1 MPNTPKA
8 TDGETPRKRT
18 RKTASVPEYST
29 NVVKPE
35 KKVAAKIAKAKEVAA
50 VVASPKA
57 PEATLEVKEVKNEV
71 FVMQSLE
78 EKVRAR
84 AYELYLRRGGRGGSP
99 EQDWF
104 QAMQEVY
111 GESVA

>member
-1 MPNTPKA
+1 MANTPKA
-8 TDGETPRKRT
+8 TDGETPKKRT
-18 RKTASVPEYST
+18 RKAASVPDDST
-29 NVVKPE
+29 KVVKAV
-35 KKVAAKIAKAKEVAA
+35 KKVGAKMTEVAA
-50 VVASPKA
+50 A
-57 PEATLEVKEVKNEV
+57 PAVHAAKPEVKEVKSGV

-84 AYELYLRRGGRGGSP
+84 AYELYLRRGGNGGSP

>member
-1 MPNTPKA
+1 MANTPKA
-8 TDGETPRKRT
+8 TDGETPKKRT
-18 RKTASVPEYST
+18 RKAASVPEDST
-29 NVVKPE
+29 NVATVV
-35 KKVAAKIAKAKEVAA
+35 KKVAAKTKEVTA
-50 VVASPKA
+50 VSSVPAVQ
-57 PEATLEVKEVKNEV
+57 EATPQAKDVKNSEV
-71 FVMQSLE
+71 FVMRSLE

-84 AYELYLRRGGRGGSP
+84 AYELYLRRGGKGGSP

>member
-1 MPNTPKA
+1 MANTPKA
-8 TDGETPRKRT
+8 TDGETPKKRARKA
-18 RKTASVPEYST
+18 ASVPEDST
-29 NVVKPE
+29 KVTASA
-35 KKVAAKIAKAKEVAA
+35 KKIAAKTAEVTAA
-50 VVASPKA
+50 AASPAVQDAK
-57 PEATLEVKEVKNEV
+57 PEVKEAKSGV

-84 AYELYLRRGGRGGSP
+84 AYELYLRRGGRGGTP

>member
-1 MPNTPKA
+1 MPE
-8 TDGETPRKRT
+8 D
-18 RKTASVPEYST
+18 ST
-29 NVVKPE
+29 KVMKVV
-35 KKVAAKIAKAKEVAA
+35 KKVAAKTKEVTAVAA
-50 VVASPKA
+50 A
-57 PEATLEVKEVKNEV
+57 PAVQEAKPAVKEVVKSEV

>member
-8 TDGETPRKRT
+8 TDGETSKKRT
-18 RKTASVPEYST
+18 RKAASVPEDST
-29 NVVKPE
+29 KVVKTV
-35 KKVAAKIAKAKEVAA
+35 KKVAAKTKEVAA
-50 VVASPKA
+50 EAVAPAVQATK
-57 PEATLEVKEVKNEV
+57 PEVEVKDVKSEV

>member
-8 TDGETPRKRT
+8 TDGETPKKRT
-18 RKTASVPEYST
+18 RKTASAPEDST
-29 NVVKPE
+29 NVTKT
-35 KKVAAKIAKAKEVAA
+35 VAAKTAKTKEVTAIAA
-50 VVASPKA
+50 A
-57 PEATLEVKEVKNEV
+57 ATPAALEVKPAIKSEVKSEV
-71 FVMQSLE
+71 FTMQSAE
-78 EKVRAR
+78 ERVRLR

-104 QAMQEVY
+104 QAMQEIY

>member
-18 RKTASVPEYST
+18 RKTASVPEDST
-29 NVVKPE
+29 NVVKAV
-35 KKVAAKIAKAKEVAA
+35 KKVAAKTAKAKEIAAVAA
-50 VVASPKA
+50 TRTA
-57 PEATLEVKEVKNEV
+57 PDATPEVRNEV

>member
-1 MPNTPKA
+1 MSNTPKA
-8 TDGETPRKRT
+8 TDGETPKKRT
-18 RKTASVPEYST
+18 RKTASVLEDST
-29 NVVKPE
+29 KVTKPV
-35 KKVAAKIAKAKEVAA
+35 KKVAAKSAKTKEPTKVAA
-50 VVASPKA
+50 VPPAQETKHELV
-57 PEATLEVKEVKNEV
+57 
-71 FVMQSLE
+71 VMQSVE

-104 QAMQEVY
+104 QAMQEIY

>member
-1 MPNTPKA
+1 MANTPKA
-8 TDGETPRKRT
+8 TDGETPKKRT
-18 RKTASVPEYST
+18 RKAANVPEDSTKVTASAKKIEAKAGEVTAAAASPAVQEA
-29 NVVKPE
+29 KPE
-35 KKVAAKIAKAKEVAA
+35 V
-50 VVASPKA
+50 
-57 PEATLEVKEVKNEV
+57 EVKEAKSGV

-84 AYELYLRRGGRGGSP
+84 AYELYLRRGGRGGTP

>member
-8 TDGETPRKRT
+8 TDGETPKKRT
-18 RKTASVPEYST
+18 RKTASAPEDST
-29 NVVKPE
+29 KVVKSV
-35 KKVAAKIAKAKEVAA
+35 KKVAAKPAKTK
-50 VVASPKA
+50 
-57 PEATLEVKEVKNEV
+57 EVKEVVAAPAAQEAKPEIKREV
-71 FVMQSLE
+71 LVMQSLE

-84 AYELYLRRGGRGGSP
+84 AYELYLRRGGMGGSP
-99 EQDWF
+99 EQDWL

>member
-8 TDGETPRKRT
+8 TDGETPKKRT
-18 RKTASVPEYST
+18 RKTASVPEDST
-29 NVVKPE
+29 KVVKTAKKAAAKTAE
-35 KKVAAKIAKAKEVAA
+35 VKKVAVVAA
-50 VVASPKA
+50 A
-57 PEATLEVKEVKNEV
+57 PEAQREVKSEV

-84 AYELYLRRGGRGGSP
+84 AYELYLRRGGQGGSP

-104 QAMQEVY
+104 QATAEVY

>member
-8 TDGETPRKRT
+8 TDGETLKKRT
-18 RKTASVPEYST
+18 RKTASAPEDS
-29 NVVKPE
+29 NKVVTAV
-35 KKVAAKIAKAKEVAA
+35 KKVAAKSSKTKDVAA
-50 VVASPKA
+50 VT
-57 PEATLEVKEVKNEV
+57 ATQDAKPEVKSEV

-84 AYELYLRRGGRGGSP
+84 AYELYLRRGGMGGSP